1 MVQEYNHHLSSVNT
15 VTFYDDGRRFASTS
29 DDKKMLL
36 WEWDIPVPIKYIAEP
51 GMHSMPAVTA
61 SPDGA
66 WCGVCLGLLR
76 DQRPG
81 GSAGRAY
88 TGRYTPLLPL
98 LLLHHHT
105 PPNHPATPPGAFL
118 ACQSLDNIIKVFGTR
133 DRFKELRKKV
143 FRGHTIA
150 GYACQMAFAPNSR
163 FLASGDGEGK
173 VHFWDWR
180 TTRALAKYRAH
191 DNGPCIGVQ
200 WHPVEPGMVATCG
213 WDGLVKLWDGN

>member
-1 MVQEYNHHLSSVNT
+1 MVQEYNHHLSAVNT

-66 WCGVCLGLLR
+66 CTRAWTG
-76 DQRPG
+76 PG
-81 GSAGRAY
+81 MHACMHASHTHA
-88 TGRYTPLLPL
+88 
-98 LLLHHHT
+98 HIHT
-105 PPNHPATPPGAFL
+105 PNSHEPPVPTQPPKNTTGGFL
-118 ACQSLDNIIKVFGTR
+118 ACQSLDNTVKVFGTR

-143 FRGHTIA
+143 FRGHTNA
-150 GYACQMAFAPNSR
+150 GYACQLAFSPNSR

-173 VHFWDWR
+173 LHFWDWR

-200 WHPVEPGMVATCG
+200 WHPVEPGLVATCG